1 MGKRH
6 HGKGEASGMSASRGR
21 NGAVSADAADAA
33 AAHGCGDAAAYAD
46 AARSGTGAAE
56 AKGVAG
62 SAGSAAAASTDAAGS
77 VSTADVPAQSSTA
90 PFFSVVLPAYGSEPY
105 LAAALGDL
113 QDQLFTDWEAIVVND
128 CSPDGSLAIAQQFAA
143 ADARIRVVSHEVNRG
158 LSAARNTGLAA
169 ARGRYVWFPDPDD
182 R

>member
-6 HGKGEASGMSASRGR
+6 HGKGEASGTSASRGR

-33 AAHGCGDAAAYAD
+33 AAHGCGDAAACAD

-56 AKGVAG
+56 A
-62 SAGSAAAASTDAAGS
+62 SGS
-77 VSTADVPAQSSTA
+77 VSTADVPAQPSSA
-90 PFFSVVLPAYGSEPY
+90 PFFSVVLPTYSSKPY

-128 CSPDGSLAIAQQFAA
+128 CRRCAHSRCI
-143 ADARIRVVSHEVNRG
+143 
-158 LSAARNTGLAA
+158 
-169 ARGRYVWFPDPDD
+169 ARGEPRAFGGAQYGPCCSPGALCVVPRPRRSLRFHLSTECV
-182 R
+182 

>member
-6 HGKGEASGMSASRGR
+6 HGKGEASGMSVSRGR
-21 NGAVSADAADAA
+21 NGAVSVDAADAA

-56 AKGVAG
+56 A
-62 SAGSAAAASTDAAGS
+62 SGS
-77 VSTADVPAQSSTA
+77 VSTADVPVQPSTA
-90 PFFSVVLPAYGSEPY
+90 PFFSVVLSTYSSEPY

-128 CSPDGSLAIAQQFAA
+128 CSPDGSLAIGQQFSA

-158 LSAARNTGLAA
+158 LSAARNTGFAA
-169 ARGRYVWFPDPDD
+169 ARGRYVWFSRP
-182 R
+182 RRSLRFHLSAERV